1 MLKIIFNSLD
11 YLQLLK
17 NIGKLPEGINMN
29 AEENEICLLGSKE
42 SFESIIDIL
51 SNNLAESGVDENDNI
66 NSIGLT
72 IERLIDIISN
82 KLWD

>member
-1 MLKIIFNSLD
+1 MFKIIFNNLD

-17 NIGKLPEGINMN
+17 NVDKLPECINMYGD
-29 AEENEICLLGSKE
+29 ENKICLVGSRE
-42 SFESIIDIL
+42 SFESILDIL
-51 SNNLAESGVDENDNI
+51 SNNLAEIGIDENDNI